1 MKRSIS
7 TRKITT
13 LKKLDFGQVKIRAHA
28 LRKSN
33 RQKLEL
39 KASTQEETQND
50 ERNYNSNNALLRH

>member
-1 MKRSIS
+1 LKRSIS
-7 TRKITT
+7 TRKITI
-13 LKKLDFGQVKIRAHA
+13 LKRLDFGQVKIRAHA

>member
-1 MKRSIS
+1 LKRSTS

-13 LKKLDFGQVKIRAHA
+13 LKFDFGQVKIRAHA

-39 KASTQEETQND
+39 KAYTQEETQND
-50 ERNYNSNNALLRH
+50 ERNYNSKNALLRH